1 MRVENLPDGGGLA
14 VPAEAEA
21 AVGEVQSGGDLAGR
35 PPADVAVQPDGV
47 HDEMTGWRLSDL
59 V

>member
-1 MRVENLPDGGGLA
+1 MRVENLPDGGAPA

-35 PPADVAVQPDGV
+35 PPADVAVKPHWGHGDR
-47 HDEMTGWRLSDL
+47 TGLI
-59 V
+59 